1 MINSSVNK
9 ALNDWYN
16 LTYPKDKTIY
26 KRELLIEKNHS
37 YKYLGGAITLPLARQ
52 VAATTIG
59 FDLVSVSPIERPS
72 GQLFY
77 VDYNVDYNLE
87 NKNLYKKV
95 LLIEKYIRKL
105 KKRTRR
111 SRRRG
116 QNGKK
121 IYR

>member
-77 VDYNVDYNLE
+77 VDYNLE

-105 KKRTRR
+105 KKRTIR